1 MRTGFWPLLAS
12 PRSPPS
18 LTWPRDGRSRGS
30 RTWCGAYRIRYR
42 YERNA
47 GNPYAPPS
55 LERPS
60 ALSEEPPTRIY
71 PWEQIFLAAATCA
84 GSDYPMLAEHAGI
97 PLDRVDFVVEGVFDP
112 RGEFEGL
119 DGLEAPPDA
128 RPRFL
133 SLHLRATLVSK
144 APREQLERLH
154 ERVVTRNMVLGAL
167 RGVPMTSELSIA
179 AV

>member
-1 MRTGFWPLLAS
+1 MPIVFGEPADSVAEIVTALKKHGDKVR
-12 PRSPPS
+12 
-18 LTWPRDGRSRGS
+18 
-30 RTWCGAYRIRYR
+30 GAYRSRYC
-42 YERNA
+42 YERDA

-55 LERPS
+55 LERP
-60 ALSEEPPTRIY
+60 AVLSEEPPTRIY
-71 PWEQIFLAAATCA
+71 PWEQIFVAAATCA

-97 PLDRVDFVVEGVFDP
+97 PLDRVQFVVEGAFDP

-128 RPRFL
+128 RPCFL
-133 SLHLRATLVSK
+133 SLHLRATIVSK

-154 ERVVTRNMVLGAL
+154 ERVVTHNMVLGAL

-179 AV
+179 AT